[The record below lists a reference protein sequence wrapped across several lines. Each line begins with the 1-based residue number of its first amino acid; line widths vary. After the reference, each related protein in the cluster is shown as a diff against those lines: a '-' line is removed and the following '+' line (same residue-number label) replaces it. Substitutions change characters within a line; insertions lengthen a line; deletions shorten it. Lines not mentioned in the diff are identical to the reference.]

1 MKTTKI
7 TSTEKE
13 ITSDSARTSITFH
26 GTVTIHVGSPWRSHH
41 IRRDTRQ
48 SDARMGSSPSFEQ
61 SPKSLNPS
69 RSHPKAHSLTGIPI
83 QTTPNTP
90 ANLIFKL
97 ESFTTFGSSHRMLKP
112 VPAIALAR

>member
-48 SDARMGSSPSFEQ
+48 SDARMGSSPSFEE
-61 SPKSLNPS
+61 SPKFLNAS
-69 RSHPKAHSLTGIPI
+69 RSHPKAHSLAGIPI
-83 QTTPNTP
+83 QTTANTA
-90 ANLIFKL
+90 ANVIGKL
-97 ESFTTFGSSHRMLKP
+97 EALIAFGSANRMMNA
-112 VPAIALAR
+112 VPA